1 MGANLLSLLRDSIQ
15 VVCRLQFGL
24 CSLII
29 YPRDERDKLM
39 SQEDSQEG
47 CEGVQEAVESR
58 AAAGLE
64 SLQLSSVALAGAH
77 SALNLS
83 SLDSSVCLMG

>member
-24 CSLII
+24 RSLII

-39 SQEDSQEG
+39 SQENSQEG
-47 CEGVQEAVESR
+47 CEGAQEAVEPR

-64 SLQLSSVALAGAH
+64 SLRLGSVARAGAH

-83 SLDSSVCLMG
+83 SLDSSVC

>member
-1 MGANLLSLLRDSIQ
+1 MSANLLSLLRDSIQ

-24 CSLII
+24 RSLII

-39 SQEDSQEG
+39 IQEDSQKG
-47 CEGVQEAVESR
+47 CEGAQEAVEPT

-64 SLQLSSVALAGAH
+64 SLPLGSVAVAGAH

-83 SLDSSVCLMG
+83 SLDSSVC